1 VDLPAAFLVQLIQPM
16 PISETAWN
24 STASSIRLRST
35 ENVDL
40 YTIKNK
46 NGMVVKITNWGAKVQ
61 QILVPDREGALGDV
75 ALGYESIEQLRA
87 GQPSMGAFIGRYANR
102 IGQAKFTLNGREYRL
117 AANSGPNSLHGG
129 QKGSRFVV
137 FDARQINDAA
147 VLMTYV
153 FKDGEE
159 NYPGTVSL
167 RVAYSVTDTNEFG
180 IEYDAVA
187 VDEATVVNFT
197 THTFFNLAGQGK
209 TDVLDHVF
217 TINADN
223 FTPVDKTM
231 IPTGEVW
238 PVRAT
243 PMDFTDPEKLGS
255 RIEDDYD
262 QLKLGGGYD
271 HNYVVNKKNNEF
283 SFAARVYEPTSG
295 RIMEV
300 WSTEPGLQLFSGNSL
315 EGKLPRDVGKGGAVY
330 AFRTGFC
337 LEPQHF
343 PDSPNKPNFPSTVL
357 NVGDRYA
364 GKTVY
369 TFAVRRSEV

>member
-1 VDLPAAFLVQLIQPM
+1 MELDRKKYQAEIDGK
-16 PISETAWN
+16 
-24 STASSIRLRST
+24 
-35 ENVDL
+35 NVDL
-40 YTIKNK
+40 YTIKNQK
-46 NGMVVKITNWGAKVQ
+46 SMVVKITNWGAKVQ

-75 ALGYESIEQLRA
+75 ALGYESIESLRA
-87 GQPSMGAFIGRYANR
+87 GQSSMGAFIGRYANR

-147 VLMTYV
+147 VQMTYV

-159 NYPGTVSL
+159 NYPGTVPL
-167 RVAYSVTDTNEFG
+167 RVAYSVTDKNEFC

-187 VDEATVVNFT
+187 VDKSTVVNFT

-209 TDVLDHVF
+209 GDVLDHVF

-223 FTPVDKTM
+223 FTPVDETL

-238 PVRAT
+238 PVRDT

-255 RIEDDYD
+255 RIEHDYD

-271 HNYVVNKKNNEF
+271 HNYVLNKKDNEF
-283 SFAARVYEPTSG
+283 SFAVRVYEPTSG

-315 EGKLPRDVGKGGAVY
+315 EGKTPRDIGKGGAVY
-330 AFRTGFC
+330 GFRTGFC

-357 NVGDRYA
+357 NVGDRYS

-369 TFAVRRSEV
+369 KFAVRGSEVWCSVPSRVADADGLIGRAYL